1 MQVICLIY
9 GNLTQ
14 LFISTLNFGPKVVQ
28 DEGKGAPLELNDAQA
43 MTQ

>member
-14 LFISTLNFGPKVVQ
+14 LFISTLNYCHLKKNLGPEVVQ
-28 DEGKGAPLELNDAQA
+28 DEGRGQKK
-43 MTQ
+43 T